1 MLMKYASV
9 SPDGTYNPPPASNA
23 KASYATMVFVRA
35 TIVEEAGWVLARS
48 ATIAT
53 RYSAVRRQTAPR
65 PGEQEWQVPMPWVQ
79 ERKQLPQSLPLPQ
92 SPLSHSLPSLSSTCM
107 REQQRQKLELLQQ
120 AWVQK
125 QPAQLPQICS
135 TSLSTTCMREQE
147 QQLLQ
152 QAQVHLPHV
161 LAQEQLPR
169 AQTPV
174 RQEAPRQEAPRGCQH
189 HHWQ

>member
-65 PGEQEWQVPMPWVQ
+65 PGEQEWQVLDYQ
-79 ERKQLPQSLPLPQ
+79 NTAHDLLPLVAVREFFFPFFF
-92 SPLSHSLPSLSSTCM
+92 SSSVF
-107 REQQRQKLELLQQ
+107 LF
-120 AWVQK
+120 
-125 QPAQLPQICS
+125 S
-135 TSLSTTCMREQE
+135 TRFRKRKKNSDIF
-147 QQLLQ
+147 
-152 QAQVHLPHV
+152 
-161 LAQEQLPR
+161 
-169 AQTPV
+169 
-174 RQEAPRQEAPRGCQH
+174 
-189 HHWQ
+189 